1 LPRSPTERTTTTL
14 TRAAKPYCVFAG
26 AVLFRWTPTNKKIKH
41 FVGAERRTTD
51 TMTMLNYSAVI
62 GGHMLITCSK
72 CKCSFGVEQFSK
84 DKHRSTGRRS
94 ACKACSA
101 EEFRAYR
108 QSSAYGE
115 RLQRQL
121 VQRRKEK
128 IETPVTRWATVAIGN
143 ARRRAKAAGIACT
156 ITKAWLVAHAPTH
169 CALLEV
175 PLDYQATTSTATS
188 ASVDRRDSALGYTP
202 DNCRII
208 SFKANR
214 IKSNASVFEIALLA
228 KNLTTY

>member
-1 LPRSPTERTTTTL
+1 MIAPL
-14 TRAAKPYCVFAG
+14 C
-26 AVLFRWTPTNKKIKH
+26 AVVQHTIDMT
-41 FVGAERRTTD
+41 
-51 TMTMLNYSAVI
+51 TMLNYSAVI
-62 GGHMLITCSK
+62 GDRMLITCSK
-72 CKCSFGVEQFSK
+72 CRCPLGVEHFSK
-84 DKHRSTGRRS
+84 DKHRGTGYRA
-94 ACKACSA
+94 ACKKCSA
-101 EEFRAYR
+101 DEFRAYR
-108 QSSAYGE
+108 QSPAYGE

-121 VQRRKEK
+121 AQRRKEK
-128 IETPVTRWATVAIGN
+128 VETPVTRWAAVAIGN
-143 ARRRAKAAGIACT
+143 ARRRAKTAGLVCS
-156 ITKAWLVAHAPTH
+156 ITKTWLVANAPTH

-175 PLDYQATTSTATS
+175 PLDYAATTSTATS

>member
-1 LPRSPTERTTTTL
+1 
-14 TRAAKPYCVFAG
+14 
-26 AVLFRWTPTNKKIKH
+26 
-41 FVGAERRTTD
+41 
-51 TMTMLNYSAVI
+51 
-62 GGHMLITCSK
+62 MLINCSK
-72 CKCSFGVEQFSK
+72 CKCQLEVEHFSK

-94 ACKACSA
+94 ACKTCSA
-101 EEFRAYR
+101 NEFRAYR
-108 QSSAYGE
+108 NSPAYGE

-128 IETPVTRWATVAIGN
+128 VETPIARWATVAIGN
-143 ARRRAKAAGIACT
+143 ARRRAKAAGFVCS
-156 ITKAWLVAHAPTH
+156 ITKTWLVAHAPAH

-188 ASVDRRDSALGYTP
+188 ASVDRRDSTLGYTP

>member
-1 LPRSPTERTTTTL
+1 
-14 TRAAKPYCVFAG
+14 
-26 AVLFRWTPTNKKIKH
+26 
-41 FVGAERRTTD
+41 
-51 TMTMLNYSAVI
+51 
-62 GGHMLITCSK
+62 MLISCSK
-72 CKCSFGVEQFSK
+72 CQCSLSADHFSK

-94 ACKACSA
+94 ACKKCSA
-101 EEFRAYR
+101 EEFRVYRHSPAYW
-108 QSSAYGE
+108 E
-115 RLQRQL
+115 RLQRQT

-128 IETPVTRWATVAIGN
+128 AETPITRWAAVAIGN

-156 ITKAWLVAHAPTH
+156 ITKAWLVANAPTH

-175 PLDYQATTSTATS
+175 PLDYQATTSTAAS